1 MGYSEVQPRPV
12 SSIDSSL
19 LNSVHTNSR
28 RVFMSSILMPFSVK
42 SSKFLVSYLPFSVK
56 SLKSL
61 FLIIVMLLSNFSYAA
76 PAIIPR
82 PPEIAATSYIL
93 IDAKTGHILIEENAD
108 EALPPASLTKIMTAY
123 VAIEEILGG
132 NLALADEVHISEKAW
147 RMEGSKMFVRVD
159 TQVEVAD
166 LLRGIIIQ
174 SGNDASVAMAE
185 HIAGSEEAFADM
197 MNQYAEVLGLSHSYF
212 MNSSGLDTE
221 LYYNTMSAR
230 DLSVL
235 ASVTISR
242 HAEFYPM
249 YAEREFTY
257 NDIRQSNRNSLLF
270 RDRNVDGMKTGW
282 TDAAGY
288 CLVAS
293 AERDG
298 MRLISVVMGTASEE
312 TRAIETQKLLT
323 YGFRYYETHKLYDSN
338 QVLTN
343 VPVYSGV
350 QNSVDL
356 GIQDEV
362 YITIPRGQSG
372 AMSATVDV
380 DEIIRAPLS
389 DRQIM
394 GEVRVVL
401 DNDILYQGDVISMQA
416 VEQGGLLKR
425 FVDWITLVSSSI
437 FSD

>member
-1 MGYSEVQPRPV
+1 MSSFSIATSSKNNQPR
-12 SSIDSSL
+12 SRALSL
-19 LNSVHTNSR
+19 LLV
-28 RVFMSSILMPFSVK
+28 VFMLA
-42 SSKFLVSYLPFSVK
+42 
-56 SLKSL
+56 
-61 FLIIVMLLSNFSYAA
+61 SNFSFAA

-93 IDAKTGHILIEENAD
+93 LDAKTGQVLIEENAD

-123 VAIEEILGG
+123 VVTEEILSG
-132 NLALADEVHISEKAW
+132 NLALSDEVHISEKAW
-147 RMEGSKMFVRVD
+147 RMEGSKMFVGVD
-159 TQVEVAD
+159 TQVEVED

-197 MNQYAEVLGLSHSYF
+197 MNQYAEVLSLSQTFF
-212 MNSSGLDTE
+212 MNASGLDTE

-230 DLSVL
+230 DLATL
-235 ASVTISR
+235 AQATITR

-257 NDIRQSNRNSLLF
+257 NDIRQSNRNTLLF

-312 TRAIETQKLLT
+312 ARAIETQKLLT
-323 YGFRYYETHKLYDSN
+323 YGFRYYETHKLYDSD

-343 VPVYSGV
+343 VPVYSGAL
-350 QNSVDL
+350 NAVDL
-356 GIQDEV
+356 GIEDEV
-362 YITIPRGQSG
+362 YITIPRGQAES
-372 AMSATVDV
+372 MTATVDV

-401 DNDILYQGDVISMQA
+401 DNNILYQGDVVSMQA
-416 VEQGGLLKR
+416 VEQGGILKR
-425 FVDWITLVSSSI
+425 FVDWITLL
-437 FSD
+437 FSNMFSG

>member
-1 MGYSEVQPRPV
+1 MSPFSIATLPKNNQPQSRAL
-12 SSIDSSL
+12 SL
-19 LNSVHTNSR
+19 LLV
-28 RVFMSSILMPFSVK
+28 VFMLA
-42 SSKFLVSYLPFSVK
+42 
-56 SLKSL
+56 
-61 FLIIVMLLSNFSYAA
+61 SNFSVAA

-93 IDAKTGHILIEENAD
+93 LDAKTGQVLIEENAD

-123 VAIEEILGG
+123 VVTEEILSG
-132 NLALADEVHISEKAW
+132 NLALSDEVHISEKAW
-147 RMEGSKMFVRVD
+147 RMEGSKMFVGVD
-159 TQVEVAD
+159 TQVEVED

-185 HIAGSEEAFADM
+185 HIAGSEEAFADI
-197 MNQYAEVLGLSHSYF
+197 MNQYAEVLGLSQTFF
-212 MNSSGLDTE
+212 MNASGLDTE

-230 DLSVL
+230 DLAKL
-235 ASVTISR
+235 AQATISR
-242 HAEFYPM
+242 HAQFYPM
-249 YAEREFTY
+249 YSEREFTY
-257 NDIRQSNRNSLLF
+257 NDIRQSNRNTLLF

-312 TRAIETQKLLT
+312 ARAIETQKLLT

-343 VPVYSGV
+343 VPVYSGAL
-350 QNSVDL
+350 NAVDL
-356 GIQDEV
+356 GIEDEV
-362 YITIPRGQSG
+362 YITIPRGQAES
-372 AMSATVDV
+372 MTATVDV

-401 DNDILYQGDVISMQA
+401 DNNILYQGDVVSMQA
-416 VEQGGLLKR
+416 VEQGGILKR
-425 FVDWITLVSSSI
+425 FVDWITLL
-437 FSD
+437 FSNMFSG

>member
-1 MGYSEVQPRPV
+1 MSSFSIATSSKNNPPR
-12 SSIDSSL
+12 SRALSL
-19 LNSVHTNSR
+19 LLV
-28 RVFMSSILMPFSVK
+28 VFMLA
-42 SSKFLVSYLPFSVK
+42 
-56 SLKSL
+56 
-61 FLIIVMLLSNFSYAA
+61 SNFSFAA

-93 IDAKTGHILIEENAD
+93 LDAKTGQVLIEENAD

-123 VAIEEILGG
+123 VVTEEILSG
-132 NLALADEVHISEKAW
+132 NLALSDEVHISEKAW
-147 RMEGSKMFVRVD
+147 RMEGSKMFVGVD
-159 TQVEVAD
+159 TQVEVED

-197 MNQYAEVLGLSHSYF
+197 MNQYAEVLGLSQTFF
-212 MNSSGLDTE
+212 MNASGLDTE

-230 DLSVL
+230 DLATL
-235 ASVTISR
+235 AQATITR

-257 NDIRQSNRNSLLF
+257 NDIRQSNRNTLLF

-312 TRAIETQKLLT
+312 ARAIETQKLLT
-323 YGFRYYETHKLYDSN
+323 YGFRYYETHKLYDSD

-343 VPVYSGV
+343 VPVYSGAL
-350 QNSVDL
+350 NAVDL
-356 GIQDEV
+356 GIEDEV
-362 YITIPRGQSG
+362 YITIPRGQAES
-372 AMSATVDV
+372 MTATVDV

-401 DNDILYQGDVISMQA
+401 DNNILYQGDVVSMQA
-416 VEQGGLLKR
+416 VEQGGILKR
-425 FVDWITLVSSSI
+425 FVDWITLL
-437 FSD
+437 FSNMFSG

>member
-1 MGYSEVQPRPV
+1 MSFFPI
-12 SSIDSSL
+12 SSCSISL
-19 LNSVHTNSR
+19 APKHSAQR
-28 RVFMSSILMPFSVK
+28 KRVLC
-42 SSKFLVSYLPFSVK
+42 
-56 SLKSL
+56 
-61 FLIIVMLLSNFSYAA
+61 LIVAAVMCASNFSFAA

-82 PPEIAATSYIL
+82 PPEIAGTSYIL

-123 VAIEEILGG
+123 VAIEEILNG

-147 RMEGSKMFVRVD
+147 RMEGSKMFIGVD
-159 TQVEVAD
+159 TMVEVED

-174 SGNDASVAMAE
+174 SGNDASVAIAE

-197 MNQYAEVLGLSHSYF
+197 MNQYAEVLELSQSFF
-212 MNSSGLDTE
+212 MNVSGLDTE

-230 DLSVL
+230 DLAVL
-235 ASVTISR
+235 AQATINK
-242 HAEFYPM
+242 HAQFYPL

-257 NDIRQSNRNSLLF
+257 NGIRQSNRNTLLF

-312 TRAIETQKLLT
+312 ARAIETQKLLT
-323 YGFRYYETHKLYDSN
+323 YGFRYYETDKLYDSN

-343 VPVYSGV
+343 VPIFSGA
-350 QNSVDL
+350 QNSVNL
-356 GIQDEV
+356 GIEDEV
-362 YITIPRGQSG
+362 YITIPRGQAE
-372 AMSATVDV
+372 AMTATVDV
-380 DEIIRAPLS
+380 DEVIRAPLS

-401 DNDILYQGDVISMQA
+401 DNNILYQGNVVSMQA
-416 VEQGGLLKR
+416 VEQGGFLKR
-425 FVDWITLVSSSI
+425 FVDWITLLFSSMLSG
-437 FSD
+437 

>member
-1 MGYSEVQPRPV
+1 MSSFSILTIATSSCSTNSSPRGL
-12 SSIDSSL
+12 SL
-19 LNSVHTNSR
+19 LLAAIM
-28 RVFMSSILMPFSVK
+28 F
-42 SSKFLVSYLPFSVK
+42 
-56 SLKSL
+56 
-61 FLIIVMLLSNFSYAA
+61 LSNVSYAA

-82 PPEIAATSYIL
+82 PPEIAGTSYIL
-93 IDAKTGHILIEENAD
+93 IDAKTGHVLIEENAD

-123 VAIEEILGG
+123 VATEEILNG
-132 NLALADEVHISEKAW
+132 NLALTDEVHISEKAW
-147 RMEGSKMFVRVD
+147 RMEGSKMFVGVD
-159 TQVEVAD
+159 TMVEVED

-174 SGNDASVAMAE
+174 SGNDASVAIAE
-185 HIAGSEEAFADM
+185 HIAGSEAAFADM
-197 MNQYAEVLGLSHSYF
+197 MNQYAEVLGMSQSFF
-212 MNSSGLDTE
+212 MNVSGLDTE

-230 DLSVL
+230 DLATL
-235 ASVTISR
+235 AQATITR
-242 HAEFYPM
+242 HAQFYPM

-257 NDIRQSNRNSLLF
+257 NDIRQPNRNTLLF

-312 TRAIETQKLLT
+312 ARAIETQKLLT

-343 VPVYSGV
+343 VPIYSGA

-356 GIQDEV
+356 GIEDEV
-362 YITIPRGQSG
+362 YITIPRGQAE
-372 AMSATVDV
+372 AMTATVDV
-380 DEIIRAPLS
+380 DEVIRAPLS

-401 DNDILYQGDVISMQA
+401 DDNILYQGSVVSMQA
-416 VEQGGLLKR
+416 VEQGGMLKR
-425 FVDWITLVSSSI
+425 FIDWITLL
-437 FSD
+437 FSNMFSG